1 MRGTDQTSIDYYEFN
16 HGITMTT
23 LRFSKL
29 TMFLVPVIVGGCVN
43 GQHQHSH
50 DSAAGSNVAA
60 TYAGQQ
66 TRSIKALSAQEVR
79 DLLEGKGMGLAKA
92 AELNGYPGPM
102 HTLEN
107 ARAMSLSED
116 QKANTLALMNAHKAR
131 VKAMGQT
138 LVAEERSLDTLFSQG
153 KITPEALDSATQKI
167 GQLQAEIRADHLR
180 THLEQTALL
189 SKAQI
194 AKYNSLRGYT
204 H

>member
-1 MRGTDQTSIDYYEFN
+1 MLGTDQVIFDQDNLN
-16 HGITMTT
+16 HGISMTT
-23 LRFSKL
+23 LRFLKL
-29 TMFLVPVIVGGCVN
+29 AMFLAPFIVTGCVN

-50 DSAAGSNVAA
+50 DGAAGASAVAS
-60 TYAGQQ
+60 YAGQQ
-66 TRSIKALSAQEVR
+66 TRAIKALSAQEVQ

-107 ARAMSLSED
+107 ARAMGLSED

-131 VKAMGQT
+131 VKAIGQT
-138 LVAEERSLDTLFSQG
+138 LVAEEKNLDTLFSQG
-153 KITPEALDSATQKI
+153 KITSEALDSATQKI
-167 GQLQAEIRADHLR
+167 GQLQAQIRADHLR

-189 SKAQI
+189 SKEQI
-194 AKYNSLRGYT
+194 AKYKSLRGYV